1 MKLRGTQNTQTVATP
16 KPGRTSSLGASP
28 LLFTLGG
35 QPAVGTVLVPFGTR
49 LCPWPFHDAPSCGG
63 HCRPILYMEGGA
75 QRPSHLVRAV
85 LRLRRR
91 GDWNAGLWP
100 VPSTASNRALCSQLL
115 MELLLHDCCSP
126 VSTPLGHFQKQDRP

>member
-49 LCPWPFHDAPSCGG
+49 LCPWPFHDAPSCG
-63 HCRPILYMEGGA
+63 
-75 QRPSHLVRAV
+75 VTV
-85 LRLRRR
+85 
-91 GDWNAGLWP
+91 
-100 VPSTASNRALCSQLL
+100 VPSYTWKVGLRG
-115 MELLLHDCCSP
+115 P
-126 VSTPLGHFQKQDRP
+126 VTWSGQF